1 MLLLWPWSTH
11 GRVLSSEEGENLV
24 GSTCTHP
31 HHHPLDKE
39 GWACELRN
47 QGRLHVMG
55 QGTFWKDD
63 LGAFIRKRGSR
74 EAGQVKQF
82 HHIHILSGITSLSP
96 GETHLI
102 HHLPIFGL
110 HDRSKAILKVLKVSL
125 QKEQISWDAG
135 QQGAGHGRAGRRVF
149 LSMGKVSARVLRQKR
164 VQHLW
169 LTTNP
174 GQLQQSEGAVK
185 WQILSEW

>member
-31 HHHPLDKE
+31 HHHSLDKE

-55 QGTFWKDD
+55 KGTFWKDD

-82 HHIHILSGITSLSP
+82 HHIYILSGITSLSP

-102 HHLPIFGL
+102 CHLPIFGL
-110 HDRSKAILKVLKVSL
+110 HDRSKAVLKVLKVS
-125 QKEQISWDAG
+125 A
-135 QQGAGHGRAGRRVF
+135 
-149 LSMGKVSARVLRQKR
+149 
-164 VQHLW
+164 
-169 LTTNP
+169 
-174 GQLQQSEGAVK
+174 EGADQLRCRTTGSRPWQSREESVSVYGKSKCKGPEAEKSLMSLINYKSRAIAAK
-185 WQILSEW
+185 WRSC